1 MTGAPSEKYS
11 IVFETIA
18 RVGNVRAAIDIMSNC
33 YNIPCISYYMSR
45 VPGFLVMAP
54 FFKTNYPVEWVDY
67 YIQNCLMLIDP
78 VVKHGLTRTYPFIW
92 QEMIP
97 PDDAKEITAAMAM
110 FGLTPTGFTVPITDP
125 KGRRALVSFHYDDS
139 AVSWVK
145 DFPGVKTDLENFAS
159 DLHQK
164 AITEMFAIGKQS
176 FRQTFSPREIE
187 CLSWAA
193 KGKTDAEIGDII
205 GISKH
210 TVREY
215 TKSVRAKL
223 DCLTIAQA
231 VYLAERMGIL
241 PN

>member
-1 MTGAPSEKYS
+1 MEEPSQKYS
-11 IVFETIA
+11 IVFEEIA

-33 YNIPCISYYMSR
+33 YNISYITYYMPR
-45 VPGFLVMAP
+45 VPGFQVISP
-54 FFKTNYPVEWVDY
+54 FFKTNYPAEWVDH
-67 YIQNCLMLIDP
+67 YIQNCLMLVDP
-78 VVKHGLTRTYPFIW
+78 VVKHGITRTLPFIW
-92 QEMIP
+92 HEMISP
-97 PDDAKEITAAMAM
+97 EEAVEISAAMAA
-110 FGLTPTGFTVPITDP
+110 FGLTPTGFTVPIVDL
-125 KGRRALVSFHYDDS
+125 KGRRALVSFHYNDS
-139 AVSWVK
+139 EASWIKHLPDVRA
-145 DFPGVKTDLENFAS
+145 DLENFAS
-159 DLHQK
+159 DLHRK
-164 AITEMFAIGKQS
+164 AITEMFAIGKQF

-193 KGKTDAEIGDII
+193 KGKTDSEIGDII

-215 TKSVRAKL
+215 TKSMRGKL